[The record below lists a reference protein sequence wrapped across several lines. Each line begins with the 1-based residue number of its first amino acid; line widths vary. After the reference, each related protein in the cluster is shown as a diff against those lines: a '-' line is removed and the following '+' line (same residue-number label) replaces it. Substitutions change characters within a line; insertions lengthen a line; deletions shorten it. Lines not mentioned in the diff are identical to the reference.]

1 VSVVVIG
8 LNHRTASLDLLEQM
22 SIDDAH
28 LPKALH
34 DVASREH
41 VSEAVVLST
50 CNRTEVYVVAE
61 RFHGAFADV
70 RNFFGELA
78 FLPPEG
84 FADHLYVHFDDE
96 AVMHLFA
103 VASGLDSDVVGEVE
117 ILGQVRSAW
126 QRAQDEGSCG
136 PQLNMLFRHAV
147 EAGKRVR
154 TDTGISRHTTS
165 VSGAAV
171 EMVAD
176 RLPLGLDGASILVLG
191 AGEVG
196 TGMVRSLASGGAAD
210 VLVANRT
217 LAKAEALAGSVG
229 GRALPMG
236 EIGEALATVDVL
248 MTSTGATSML
258 LEHGAVE
265 SIIEQRGGR
274 PLLIVDVALPRDVD
288 PAVASLSGVD
298 LLDMDDLRSFA
309 ERGIEERQGE
319 VHNASMVVAEQVS
332 RYLAVARAREVAP
345 LVASLRDR
353 AEEVRIAEVNRFGGK
368 LADLDERE
376 RAAVE
381 ALTKG
386 IVAKLLH
393 EPTVG
398 VNGAAGSPKGERLAD
413 ALRDLFNL

>member
-8 LNHRTASLDLLEQM
+8 LNHRTAPLALLEQM
-22 SIDDAH
+22 AIDDAR

-34 DVASREH
+34 DVVARDH

-84 FADHLYVHFDDE
+84 YADQLYVHFDDE
-96 AVMHLFA
+96 AVDHLFS
-103 VASGLDSDVVGEVE
+103 VSSGLDSDVLGEVE
-117 ILGQVRSAW
+117 ILGQVRRAW
-126 QRAQDEGSCG
+126 QRAQDEHSCG
-136 PQLNMLFRHAV
+136 PQLNMLFRHAL

-154 TDTGISRHTTS
+154 TDTDISRHSAS

-171 EMVAD
+171 DMVAD
-176 RLPLGLDGASILVLG
+176 RLPGGLKGATILVLG

-196 TGMVRSLASGGAAD
+196 SGMVRSLVDGGVTE

-217 LAKAEALAGSVG
+217 LTRAESLAADVG
-229 GRALPMG
+229 GRAIPMDAVAD
-236 EIGEALATVDVL
+236 ALTSVDVL

-258 LEHGAVE
+258 LELGTV
-265 SIIEQRGGR
+265 QRVIAERHGR
-274 PLLIVDVALPRDVD
+274 PLLIVDVAVPRDVD
-288 PAVASLSGVD
+288 PSVSEVPGVE
-298 LLDMDDLRSFA
+298 LLDMDDLRTFA
-309 ERGIEERQGE
+309 ERGLEERRAE
-319 VHNASMVVAEQVS
+319 VDRAREVLAEQVE
-332 RYLAVARAREVAP
+332 RYVAQSRAREVAP
-345 LVASLRDR
+345 LVSSLWGR
-353 AEEVRIAEVNRFGGK
+353 AEEIRAAELERFAGK
-368 LADLDERE
+368 LDHLDERE

-393 EPTVG
+393 EPTVS

-413 ALRDLFNL
+413 ALRDLYNL